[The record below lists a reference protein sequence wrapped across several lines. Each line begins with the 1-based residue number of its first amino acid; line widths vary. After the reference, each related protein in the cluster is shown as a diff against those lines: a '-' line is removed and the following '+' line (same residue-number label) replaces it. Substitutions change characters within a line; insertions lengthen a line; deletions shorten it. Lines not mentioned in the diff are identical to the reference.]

1 MTNPIKPVGPS
12 AVPQAAPTE
21 GPSAPAAASETQA
34 TTAPTRAFEVGPTQ
48 VAQTQGAAPA
58 QGAGT
63 VSQDPLQAAIR
74 EVVADIKAGI
84 VPDAAAAA
92 DAVIIRLVNIRF
104 SHLNEAGRR
113 KMQLHIH
120 ELLHSDPQFH
130 DRIERLLQAA
140 PYL

>member
-12 AVPQAAPTE
+12 AIPQAAPTE
-21 GPSAPAAASETQA
+21 GPSA
-34 TTAPTRAFEVGPTQ
+34 TTATQEARAVTPPTRAFEVGPTQ
-48 VAQTQGAAPA
+48 VAQTQGPAPV
-58 QGAGT
+58 QGAGAIT
-63 VSQDPLQAAIR
+63 QDPLQAAIR

-130 DRIERLLQAA
+130 DRIERLLQVA